1 MQNLPYL
8 NLVLYQLNLWT
19 LHTNQPNTY
28 DLEYRHVLVKPTNVS
43 WKFTRYD
50 DPNKDILISD
60 MALLGGRKPIEIC
73 ESGNHM
79 AVIVEMILPASANAN
94 VALRFSNFFCRVSK
108 RGIAK
113 PIDFCNQYSQKKF

>member
-1 MQNLPYL
+1 M
-8 NLVLYQLNLWT
+8 
-19 LHTNQPNTY
+19 
-28 DLEYRHVLVKPTNVS
+28 LVKPTNVS

-94 VALRFSNFFCRVSK
+94 VALRFSNFFLWSEQKGNSK
-108 RGIAK
+108 TNR
-113 PIDFCNQYSQKKF
+113 FL